1 MKLCKKTVIGDL
13 TAGDVQRTTI
23 SCLGIPILERR
34 RVLLASVPIPSIS
47 GGGGA
52 RCVPKYWV
60 LKTLIIF

>member
-47 GGGGA
+47 GGGGGHDVC
-52 RCVPKYWV
+52 RS
-60 LKTLIIF
+60 IGF